1 MKVQPSELVELGNDA
16 LAASQALGSA
26 WTDAVSGMQLRSS
39 VAGNIVGAD
48 ALVEAHTQVT
58 GSADLAIGLLAGTLE
73 QNMDDLYAVA
83 FDMSTTDESVAQQF
97 ESQYPQPAPPTP
109 GPAPSPT
116 PQPSPTPPTP

>member
-26 WTDAVSGMQLRSS
+26 WADAVSGLQLTSS
-39 VAGNIVGAD
+39 VAGNIVSGD
-48 ALVEAHTQVT
+48 LLVDAHTRVS

-83 FDMSTTDESVAQQF
+83 FDMSTTDEGVAREF
-97 ESQYPQPAPPTP
+97 ESQYPQPAPPSP
-109 GPAPSPT
+109 GPAPT
-116 PQPSPTPPTP
+116 PNP

>member
-16 LAASQALGSA
+16 LAASQALASA
-26 WTDAVSGMQLRSS
+26 WSDAVGGLQLPASA
-39 VAGNIVGAD
+39 AGNIVGAGD
-48 ALVEAHTQVT
+48 LVEAHTQVS

-83 FDMSTTDESVAQQF
+83 FDMSTTDETVAQGF
-97 ESQYPQPAPPTP
+97 ESQYPQPAPPVP

-116 PQPSPTPPTP
+116 PQPSPTPPSP